1 MPKQLNVRSDEAYAA
16 ATRLAQRLGTT
27 TTEAVLRALRRLEQE
42 TYRPV
47 RREEFTPEEESTY
60 KHFKELAQK
69 ARQEATPPAPETPAP
84 AAPAAPLHRLTMP
97 RAAAPLASPS
107 TDAMSSEERITRALG
122 GKK

>member
-1 MPKQLNVRSDEAYAA
+1 MSKQLNIRSDEAYAA

-60 KHFKELAQK
+60 SHFKQLALK
-69 ARQEATPPAPETPAP
+69 ARKEAVPPAAGPP
-84 AAPAAPLHRLTMP
+84 AADTK
-97 RAAAPLASPS
+97 
-107 TDAMSSEERITRALG
+107 SSEERIYLALG